1 MEKGRRDQKVCPT
14 RRPRSGRLMVTPTAV
29 YYIYCCYG
37 IFLNEPHDFTHLG
50 DSVTLIVIHYPPMD
64 HVSVW
69 FGGRDSVPLLDP
81 EHSISF
87 LVPPSDAETCP
98 VSHHRRAVP
107 HVLIFAKARSP
118 FETSHD

>member
-1 MEKGRRDQKVCPT
+1 MGKGRRDQKVCPT

-37 IFLNEPHDFTHLG
+37 IFLNEPHDFTHL
-50 DSVTLIVIHYPPMD
+50 SID
-64 HVSVW
+64 HVSVR
-69 FGGRDSVPLLDP
+69 FGGRGSVPLLDP

-87 LVPPSDAETCP
+87 LVPPSDAKTCP
-98 VSHHRRAVP
+98 ISHHLRATP
-107 HVLIFAKARSP
+107 HVLIFTKAWSP